1 MLLVLPVFC
10 PPGLPVL
17 TVRTKQRSINTKN
30 AQKYPRKNE
39 KIGEYYEFAL

>member
-1 MLLVLPVFC
+1 MPLVLPVSAR
-10 PPGLPVL
+10 
-17 TVRTKQRSINTKN
+17 RTCRADLQCGQNKGIYMKN